1 MVLEKRRTRTS
12 RTLSISQRAHCETR
26 QTALQRAARC
36 TEVAHWQE
44 VSIVDSAVG
53 SGMNNDRRRVTK
65 RNFRGGP
72 AEVSAAG
79 AYFFAIAYGKLPHK
93 RHLEVAEP

>member
-1 MVLEKRRTRTS
+1 M
-12 RTLSISQRAHCETR
+12 
-26 QTALQRAARC
+26 
-36 TEVAHWQE
+36 
-44 VSIVDSAVG
+44 SIVDSAVG